1 MRLFRLLIMLSG
13 IFIIS
18 VNAQNKLTL
27 DDAIDLAIKNN
38 LELHKQKALL
48 NRVELRLDETRLL
61 PNPVFSYSREDLKDN
76 PFNYGEWIASGSIPI
91 NFLWSRWSNIES
103 KKNMLEAQK
112 LFYDHNKMNIV
123 AEVQEVYLSFNNY
136 SFLSEN
142 LKSSLSKLSNLA
154 EASKHKVTEGDIS
167 EYELQRILIEINRL
181 RSTVS
186 ELELRK
192 KNYESRLRLLIGYDR
207 TKEITT
213 ESLNIKSHFH
223 FSKDELITQALKN
236 RKDLSAAS
244 LLIESENLFLSHN
257 KIKAIPEI
265 NLTAGYKEQTDNMKG
280 TIFQINF
287 EVPLFNRNQIAI
299 EQSEIELNLLERE
312 KTFLIEKIKS
322 DVSEALEKLT
332 MVQNLHKSQD
342 ELQFM
347 NIFNSAIYSYEQGEI
362 SLVEFIDGINAY
374 IDGVVLAKKLET
386 DFYQSVFELEK
397 LVSISLTN
405 YKEKR

>member
-1 MRLFRLLIMLSG
+1 MRLFRLLIVLSG

-76 PFNYGEWIASGSIPI
+76 QFNYGEWIASGSIPI

-299 EQSEIELNLLERE
+299 EQTEIELNLLERE

>member
-1 MRLFRLLIMLSG
+1 MRLFRLLIVLSG

-236 RKDLSAAS
+236 RKDLSATS

>member
-1 MRLFRLLIMLSG
+1 MRLFRLLIVLSG